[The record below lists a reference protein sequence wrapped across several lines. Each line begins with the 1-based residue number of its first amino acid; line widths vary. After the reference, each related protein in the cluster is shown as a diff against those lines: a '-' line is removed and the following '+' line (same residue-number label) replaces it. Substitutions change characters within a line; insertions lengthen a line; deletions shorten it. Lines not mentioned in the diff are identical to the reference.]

1 MFLIGFFS
9 YIKWHSLES
18 LVILT
23 TTTEKNQEDTTVYTF
38 INNIKTN
45 TTHICIYNFH
55 KKDLNTRKNS
65 FI

>member
-1 MFLIGFFS
+1 MFLIVFFS

-23 TTTEKNQEDTTVYTF
+23 TTIEKNQEDTTVYTF

-55 KKDLNTRKNS
+55 
-65 FI
+65 